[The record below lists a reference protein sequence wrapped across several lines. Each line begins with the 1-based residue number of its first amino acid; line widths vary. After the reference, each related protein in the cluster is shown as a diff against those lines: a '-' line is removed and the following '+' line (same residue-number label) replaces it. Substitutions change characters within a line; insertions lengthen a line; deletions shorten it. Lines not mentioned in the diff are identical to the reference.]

1 MRPGFIIGIKLF
13 RPEYAIDGPGV
24 DHLEDERVTAMRTMY
39 GETTTVSDNWRD
51 PTRTDLTTK
60 CTWTGV
66 TVFNEK
72 GYYPQL
78 LLDDYAEEAL
88 VPKTLNTPKE
98 STQEERELHNLTHM
112 PCRAWCPLCV
122 RCKGVGD
129 YHKQVYDKKPVIQ
142 VDYSFVTQKEEATKD
157 YPKGK
162 NLTATVLSA
171 VDVTTGMVTSFIVEN
186 KGPNEYSVNELQR
199 FVIQV

>member
-1 MRPGFIIGIKLF
+1 
-13 RPEYAIDGPGV
+13 
-24 DHLEDERVTAMRTMY
+24 MRTMD

-51 PTRTDLTTK
+51 PSRTDLTTK

-72 GYYPQL
+72 GHYPQL
-78 LLDDYAEEAL
+78 LLDDYSEEAL
-88 VPKTLNTPKE
+88 VPKTLQTPKE
-98 STQEERELHNLTHM
+98 PTQEERELHNLTHM
-112 PCRAWCPLCV
+112 PYRAWCPLCV

-142 VDYSFVTQKEEATKD
+142 VDYSFVTQRDEPTKD

-162 NLTATVLSA
+162 TIGDCVVGS
-171 VDVTTGMVTSFIVEN
+171 
-186 KGPNEYSVNELQR
+186 
-199 FVIQV
+199 